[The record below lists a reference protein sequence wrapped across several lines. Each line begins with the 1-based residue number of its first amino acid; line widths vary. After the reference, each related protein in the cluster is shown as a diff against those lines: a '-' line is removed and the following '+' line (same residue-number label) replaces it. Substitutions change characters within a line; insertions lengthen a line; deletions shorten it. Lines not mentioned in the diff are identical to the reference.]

1 MALSTMRSSRK
12 ERPQQAA
19 AADRIKVWTR
29 ERFRLPNDAA
39 ILVSEVAC
47 GLPGCP
53 PLETVIAFWTG
64 KDTRHH
70 FKVFKPMADVIED
83 DLPPSW
89 MKNALIAEEGTGL
102 ECC

>member
-1 MALSTMRSSRK
+1 MALSRMRSSKK
-12 ERPQQAA
+12 ERPQEAA

-29 ERFRLPNDAA
+29 ERFRLTNDTA

-64 KDTRHH
+64 QDTRHH
-70 FKVFKPMADVIED
+70 FKVFKPIAEVVED

-89 MKNALIAEEGTGL
+89 MKNALIAEEGAGL